1 MPRPNKRLKLAAR
14 RRLGNESFFSAP
26 QLKRDPLGRD
36 DCDELHRHYVT
47 HLHIPMLYVIVE
59 DFRGGDAV
67 PVYRRFRDRGRL
79 APDGLKYHASW
90 VTTDFRRCF
99 QVMECDDP
107 QLLQQWMGNWQ
118 DLIDFDVIPV
128 RTSAEAAAAI
138 APRL

>member
-1 MPRPNKRLKLAAR
+1 VASLANLFVCGSNSLRPRALR
-14 RRLGNESFFSAP
+14 P

-36 DCDELHRHYVT
+36 DCDELDRHCVT
-47 HLHIPMLYVIVE
+47 HLHMPMLYVIVE
-59 DFRGGDAV
+59 NFRGGEAV

-107 QLLQQWMGNWQ
+107 QLLQEWMGNWR

-128 RTSAEAAAAI
+128 RTSADAAAAI